1 MAREDRPASK
11 TTAGPTVPGPRRHA
25 TGQGDAGQGDIGQ
38 GDIGQG
44 DIGQGDI
51 GRSEDTEAPS
61 PARASVDRVLE
72 HTRIGG
78 IWLAV
83 GCFLVVLVFLLV
95 FITQNDSLVNVSFFG
110 AHANVYLG
118 VALVL
123 AAVCGALLV
132 MFAGMARIMQL
143 RSRARKRKRRR
154 TARKTA
160 AR

>member
-1 MAREDRPASK
+1 MAREDRPAGN
-11 TTAGPTVPGPRRHA
+11 TTAGPAVPGPRRHA
-25 TGQGDAGQGDIGQ
+25 TGQGDAGQSDIGQ
-38 GDIGQG
+38 GDT
-44 DIGQGDI
+44 
-51 GRSEDTEAPS
+51 GRSEGTEAPS

-72 HTRIGG
+72 HTRLGG

-143 RSRARKRKRRR
+143 RSRARKRRR
-154 TARKTA
+154 TARKAA